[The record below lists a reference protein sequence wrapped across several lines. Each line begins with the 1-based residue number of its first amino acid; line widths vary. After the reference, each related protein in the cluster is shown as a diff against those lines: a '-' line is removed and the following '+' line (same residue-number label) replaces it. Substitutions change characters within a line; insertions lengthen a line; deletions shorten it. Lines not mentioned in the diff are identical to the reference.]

1 MISGQYVKT
10 FAEASHALPDG
21 LSLDSDYPLKLPK
34 IEKIEDGKVF
44 LRSDIYY
51 DDEHEYSGK
60 IVKGKNGEYFKI
72 AQSSS
77 FERLMRKKPTVFT
90 FLPFKDK
97 NTEAVGSPQ
106 LALLP
111 KS

>member
-10 FAEASHALPDG
+10 FAEASHALPQD
-21 LSLDSDYPLKLPK
+21 LPLDSDYPLKLPP
-34 IEKIEDGKVF
+34 IAKIEDGKVF
-44 LRSDIYY
+44 LRSGGIDN
-51 DDEHEYSGK
+51 DEYSGK
-60 IVKGKNGEYFKI
+60 IVRGKNGEYCKI

-77 FERLMRKKPTVFT
+77 FEHICGREPTVFK
-90 FLPFKDK
+90 FLPFKDE
-97 NTEAVGSPQ
+97 NTEACGSPQ